1 MNDADWERILR
12 ASLASEMEPE
22 EKLNQVIIRKLLAHQ
37 QLKPRYKRKVSVGL
51 AAVMLMLVLSL
62 SAYAAGQLFSARQV
76 AEQLGD
82 RLLAD
87 AFDSKDAI
95 LIDQS
100 KDSGGYRFTL
110 HGLVSGENLSE
121 FRQESEDIFPDRTY
135 AVVSI
140 ARLDGTPMPRP
151 SEPEYGQDLFF
162 ISPLIKGQKPWMV
175 NIATMNGGYS
185 ETVMDGVMYRMI
197 ECDQVEVFA
206 DRGVYLAISSGTSF
220 YSNEAFRFDEN
231 TGEVHVREDYSKAS
245 LLFDLPLDPAK
256 ADRQTAETYLKELLN
271 NSTSTQNT
279 ENHEYSGSTG
289 DEAWVR
295 WIEELRAKIR
305 NGEQV
310 GETITDSIKEVT
322 YDASGNITYTYGD
335 LTATISLE
343 NLFEEGQTGFT
354 DRRLPISGNGD
365 NYRAML
371 FHKDENGV
379 ITGRIVEIEIE

>member
-1 MNDADWERILR
+1 
-12 ASLASEMEPE
+12 
-22 EKLNQVIIRKLLAHQ
+22 
-37 QLKPRYKRKVSVGL
+37 
-51 AAVMLMLVLSL
+51 
-62 SAYAAGQLFSARQV
+62 
-76 AEQLGD
+76 
-82 RLLAD
+82 
-87 AFDSKDAI
+87 
-95 LIDQS
+95 
-100 KDSGGYRFTL
+100 
-110 HGLVSGENLSE
+110 
-121 FRQESEDIFPDRTY
+121 
-135 AVVSI
+135 
-140 ARLDGTPMPRP
+140 
-151 SEPEYGQDLFF
+151 
-162 ISPLIKGQKPWMV
+162 MV

-185 ETVMDGVMYRMI
+185 DTVMDGVMYRMI

-279 ENHEYSGSTG
+279 ENHEYSGSME
-289 DEAWVR
+289 DAAWVS

-354 DRRLPISGNGD
+354 DRRLPISRNGD
-365 NYRAML
+365 DYRAML